1 MSRSTDYERMA
12 ARYDAGRALPL
23 DQIDGWRVVLS
34 RYVEPSPRPLLDLGS
49 GTGLFSEALARWFD
63 VTVVGVEPSAGMRR
77 EAATKRRLPNILYL
91 GGRAE
96 SIPLRDRSCGCAWL
110 STVLHHIEDLARSVG
125 ELRRILGTGDRVLIR
140 NSFGDRLDRVHWLD
154 YFPAAKRLA
163 ATRWPSVEQTT
174 DAFASAGFQ
183 LEALETVPEV
193 VAADLRAYHDR
204 LSNRANSTLTLIGE
218 DEFAAGLAELG
229 RAASEQTEREPVVD
243 GRDLLVLR

>member
-23 DQIDGWRVVLS
+23 DQIDGWRIVLS
-34 RYVEPSPRPLLDLGS
+34 LYVEPSPRPLLDLGS
-49 GTGLFSEALARWFD
+49 GTGIFSEALARWFE

-77 EAATKRRLPNILYL
+77 EAATKRQLPNVLYL

-96 SIPLRDRSCGCAWL
+96 SIPLRDRSCSYAWL
-110 STVLHHIEDLARSVG
+110 STVLHHIEDLPRCVV
-125 ELRRILGTGDRVLIR
+125 ELRRVLGMGGGVLIR
-140 NSFGDRLDRVHWLD
+140 NSFGDRLDQVHWLD
-154 YFPAAKRLA
+154 FFPAAKRLA
-163 ATRWPSVEQTT
+163 ATRWPSVQQTT
-174 DAFASAGFQ
+174 DAFATEGFE

-193 VAADLRAYHDR
+193 VAPDLRAYHQR
-204 LSNRANSTLTLIGE
+204 LSNRTNSTLTLIDE

-229 RAASEQTEREPVVD
+229 RAASEQTEPEPVVE